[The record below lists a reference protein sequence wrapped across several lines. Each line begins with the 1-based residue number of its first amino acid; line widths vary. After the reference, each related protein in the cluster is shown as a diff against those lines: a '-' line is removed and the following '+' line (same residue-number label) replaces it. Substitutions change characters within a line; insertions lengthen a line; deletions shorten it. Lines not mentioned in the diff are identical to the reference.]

1 MKTTPNTKNTTF
13 QTGPSARTKLVAAG
27 ATTLVATLA
36 LSLAAPSASAAVD
49 GQVRNARPL
58 SQTTKSGNSASSS
71 NSKSQSSVKTAPG
84 QPRVGDQ
91 GAHVVALQK
100 ALMSNGFTLKGG
112 ATGVF
117 ETRTERTLRSF
128 QKVVGLKVTGV
139 VDVAT
144 AQVLKLSAPAGQA
157 APTNSVV
164 PSLGLFDRA
173 SLPRRGQKGA
183 AVLTLQK
190 SLAST
195 GLTVRGGIDGFFGV
209 GTTRTLKTF
218 QKIKGLK
225 ATGLLDE
232 PTAIALGLLEA
243 STTTTS
249 STTSSTSSSTTAA
262 PATTAAPTS
271 SSSTPALTTSTLPR
285 RGERGT
291 AVTIVQNALIAAGI
305 AVKGGADGV
314 FGAGTT
320 AAIINF
326 QNAQG
331 LPATGILDVR
341 TAQRLNLIAPAP
353 VQIKVF
359 PVQGKCSYTD
369 TWHAPRGNRKH
380 LGVDII
386 ADEGKLIYAV
396 VDGVISKTY
405 SADKDALTGNGLRLL
420 APDGTYFFYGHL
432 QRLADGIGLGT
443 QVKAGQVIGYNGK
456 TGNTSTPHLH
466 FEVHPRGGE
475 AINPTAI
482 VAAVDACNVTTP
494 LPAP

>member
-1 MKTTPNTKNTTF
+1 MKTTRNTT
-13 QTGPSARTKLVAAG
+13 QTTTHKSQTRTKLAAAG

-36 LSLAAPSASAAVD
+36 LSLAAPSASAAVE
-49 GQVRNARPL
+49 GQAV
-58 SQTTKSGNSASSS
+58 KSGNSASSS
-71 NSKSQSSVKTAPG
+71 GSKSSSSKSNSSVKPAPG
-84 QPRVGDQ
+84 QPRVGDK

-100 ALMSNGFTLKGG
+100 ALMANGFTLKGG

-117 ETRTERTLRSF
+117 ETRTQRTLRNF

-144 AQVLKLSAPAGQA
+144 AQVLKLSAPTGQA

-164 PSLGLFDRA
+164 PSLGLFDRTK
-173 SLPRRGQKGA
+173 LPRRGQKGA

-190 SLAST
+190 ALAST

-209 GTTRTLKTF
+209 GTTRTLETF

-232 PTAIALGLLEA
+232 PTAIALGLLE
-243 STTTTS
+243 SSTTTS

-262 PATTAAPTS
+262 PATTAASSTS
-271 SSSTPALTTSTLPR
+271 SSAPALTTSTLPR